1 MEMVLKYAAIFSL
14 KRMLSPAR
22 LFGTAVVLAL
32 AWGYTAHLDRYITPE
47 RGWGYALGIIGGSMM
62 LLLLVYPLRKRVS
75 WLKWVGGIPSW
86 FQFHMILGVCGPVLV
101 LFHANFQ
108 LGATNSNVAL
118 VCMLAVAGSGLIGRY
133 IYGRMFGNYT
143 DRQTSL
149 SDLQRNADSLRRQ
162 TSSTAVLPE
171 LISAIELEEKRLY
184 EPSAS
189 LLITLLHAMTAGLRT
204 ALARWRLERLIRR
217 MVIQAAR
224 QSPTMAAHGPRLAA
238 TAYAYAVRRLDANR
252 RLAEHRFYVRMFSL
266 WHVVHVPFFIML
278 LVAGIVHVISVHVY

>member
-14 KRMLSPAR
+14 KRMFSPAR
-22 LFGTAVVLAL
+22 LFGIAAVLAL
-32 AWGYTAHLDRYITPE
+32 AWGYTGHLDRYITPE
-47 RGWGYALGIIGGSMM
+47 RGLGYALGIIGGSMM
-62 LLLLVYPLRKRVS
+62 LLLLVYPARKRAS
-75 WLKWVGGIPSW
+75 WLKWVGGIPGW
-86 FQFHMILGVCGPVLV
+86 FKFHMVLGVLGPVLV
-101 LFHANFQ
+101 LFHTNFR

-118 VCMLAVAGSGLIGRY
+118 ICMLAVAGSGLVGRY
-133 IYGRMFGNYT
+133 IYGRMFGNFT
-143 DRQTSL
+143 DRQTSVT
-149 SDLQRNADSLRRQ
+149 DLQRNADSLRRQ

-171 LISAIELEEKRLY
+171 LIGAIELEEKRLY
-184 EPSAS
+184 EPSPS
-189 LLITLLHAMTAGLRT
+189 LLVTLLHAMTAGVRT

-278 LVAGIVHVISVHVY
+278 LVAGIVHVISVNVY

>member
-184 EPSAS
+184 EPSPS
-189 LLITLLHAMTAGLRT
+189 LLVTLLHAMTAGVRT

-266 WHVVHVPFFIML
+266 WHVVHVPFFFML
-278 LVAGIVHVISVHVY
+278 LVAGIVHVISVNVY

>member
-62 LLLLVYPLRKRVS
+62 LLLLVYPARKRAR
-75 WLKWVGGIPSW
+75 WLKWVGGIPGW
-86 FQFHMILGVCGPVLV
+86 FQFHMFLGVTGPVLV

>member
-62 LLLLVYPLRKRVS
+62 LLLLVYPLRKR
-75 WLKWVGGIPSW
+75 VGGIPSW

>member
-14 KRMLSPAR
+14 KRMFSPAR
-22 LFGTAVVLAL
+22 LFGIAAVLAL
-32 AWGYTAHLDRYITPE
+32 AWGYTGHLDRYITPE
-47 RGWGYALGIIGGSMM
+47 RGLGYALGIIGGSMM
-62 LLLLVYPLRKRVS
+62 LLLLVYPARKRAS
-75 WLKWVGGIPSW
+75 WLKWVGGIPGW
-86 FQFHMILGVCGPVLV
+86 FKFHMVLGVLGPVLV
-101 LFHANFQ
+101 LFHTNFR
-108 LGATNSNVAL
+108 LGATNSNMAL
-118 VCMLAVAGSGLIGRY
+118 ICMLAVAGSGLVGRY
-133 IYGRMFGNYT
+133 IYGRMFGNFT
-143 DRQTSL
+143 DRQTSVT
-149 SDLQRNADSLRRQ
+149 DLQRNADSLRRQ

-171 LISAIELEEKRLY
+171 LIGAIEIEEKRLY
-184 EPSAS
+184 EPSPS
-189 LLITLLHAMTAGLRT
+189 LLVTLLHAMTAGVRT

-278 LVAGIVHVISVHVY
+278 LVAGIVHVISVNVY

>member
-14 KRMLSPAR
+14 KRMFSPAR
-22 LFGTAVVLAL
+22 LFGIAAVLAL
-32 AWGYTAHLDRYITPE
+32 AWGYTGHLDRYITPE
-47 RGWGYALGIIGGSMM
+47 RGLGYALGIIGGSMM
-62 LLLLVYPLRKRVS
+62 LLLLVYPARKRAS
-75 WLKWVGGIPSW
+75 WLKWVGGIPGW
-86 FQFHMILGVCGPVLV
+86 FKFHMILGVLGPVLV
-101 LFHANFQ
+101 LFHTNFR

-118 VCMLAVAGSGLIGRY
+118 ICMLAVAGSGLVGRY
-133 IYGRMFGNYT
+133 IYGRMFGNFT
-143 DRQTSL
+143 DRQTSVT
-149 SDLQRNADSLRRQ
+149 DLQRNADSLRRQ

-171 LISAIELEEKRLY
+171 LIGAIELEEKRLY
-184 EPSAS
+184 EPSPS
-189 LLITLLHAMTAGLRT
+189 LLVTLLHAMTAGVRT

-224 QSPTMAAHGPRLAA
+224 QSPTMASHGPRLAA

-278 LVAGIVHVISVHVY
+278 LVAGIVHVISVNVY

>member
-14 KRMLSPAR
+14 KRMLSPVR
-22 LFGTAVVLAL
+22 LFGISVVLAL

-47 RGWGYALGIIGGSMM
+47 RGLGYALGIIGGSMM
-62 LLLLVYPLRKRVS
+62 LLLLVYPARKRAL
-75 WLKWVGGIPSW
+75 WLKWVGGISGW
-86 FQFHMILGVCGPVLV
+86 FKMHMTLGVLGPVLV
-101 LFHANFQ
+101 LFHSNFQ

-118 VCMLAVAGSGLIGRY
+118 ACMLAVSGSGLVGRY

-149 SDLQRNADSLRRQ
+149 NDLQRNADSLRRQ

-171 LISAIELEEKRLY
+171 LIGAIEREEQRLY
-184 EPSAS
+184 GPSPS
-189 LLITLLHAMTAGLRT
+189 LLVTLLHAMTAGVRT

-238 TAYAYAVRRLDANR
+238 TAYAYTVRRLDANR

-266 WHVVHVPFFIML
+266 WHVVHVPFFFML

>member
-14 KRMLSPAR
+14 KRMFSPAR
-22 LFGTAVVLAL
+22 LFGIAAVLAL
-32 AWGYTAHLDRYITPE
+32 AWGYTGHLDRYITPE
-47 RGWGYALGIIGGSMM
+47 RGLGYALGIIGGSMM
-62 LLLLVYPLRKRVS
+62 LLLLVYPARKRAS
-75 WLKWVGGIPSW
+75 WLKWVGGIPGW
-86 FQFHMILGVCGPVLV
+86 FKFHMVLGVLGPVLV
-101 LFHANFQ
+101 LFHTNFR

-118 VCMLAVAGSGLIGRY
+118 ICMLAVAGSGLVGRY
-133 IYGRMFGNYT
+133 IYGRMFGNFT
-143 DRQTSL
+143 DRQTSVT
-149 SDLQRNADSLRRQ
+149 DLQRNADSLRRQ

-171 LISAIELEEKRLY
+171 LIGAIELEEKRLF
-184 EPSAS
+184 EPSPS
-189 LLITLLHAMTAGLRT
+189 LLVTLLHAMAAGMRT

-278 LVAGIVHVISVHVY
+278 LVAGIVHVISVNVY

>member
-14 KRMLSPAR
+14 KRMFSPAR
-22 LFGTAVVLAL
+22 LFGIAVVLAL

-47 RGWGYALGIIGGSMM
+47 RGIGYALGIIGGSMM
-62 LLLLVYPLRKRVS
+62 LLLLVYPARKRAL
-75 WLKWVGGIPSW
+75 WLKWVGGIAGW
-86 FQFHMILGVCGPVLV
+86 FQMHMFLGVAGPLLV
-101 LFHANFQ
+101 LFHSNFK

-118 VCMLAVAGSGLIGRY
+118 ICMLLVSGSGLIGRY
-133 IYGRMFGNYT
+133 IYGHMFGNYT
-143 DRQTSL
+143 DRQSSL
-149 SDLQRNADSLRRQ
+149 TDLQKNADSLRRQ

-171 LISAIELEEKRLY
+171 LIGAIEREEQRLY
-184 EPSAS
+184 SPAS
-189 LLITLLHAMTAGLRT
+189 NLLTALLHALTAGVRT

-224 QSPTMAAHGPRLAA
+224 QSPTMASHGPRLAA

-266 WHVVHVPFFIML
+266 WHVVHVPFFFML
-278 LVAGIVHVISVHVY
+278 LVAGIVHVISVNVY

>member
-22 LFGTAVVLAL
+22 VFGTAVVLAL

-47 RGWGYALGIIGGSMM
+47 RGLGYALGIIGGSMM
-62 LLLLVYPLRKRVS
+62 LLLLVYPARKRAL
-75 WLKWVGGIPSW
+75 WLKWVGGIAGW
-86 FQFHMILGVCGPVLV
+86 FQMHMFLGVAGPLLV
-101 LFHANFQ
+101 LFHSNFK

-118 VCMLAVAGSGLIGRY
+118 ICMLLVSGSGLVGRY

-143 DRQTSL
+143 DRQSSL
-149 SDLQRNADSLRRQ
+149 TDLQKNADSLRRQ

-171 LISAIELEEKRLY
+171 LIGAIEREEQRLY
-184 EPSAS
+184 APAAN
-189 LLITLLHAMTAGLRT
+189 LLTALLHALTAGVRT

-224 QSPTMAAHGPRLAA
+224 QSPTMASHGPRLAA
-238 TAYAYAVRRLDANR
+238 TAYSYAVRRLDANR

-266 WHVVHVPFFIML
+266 WHVVHVPFFFML
-278 LVAGIVHVISVHVY
+278 LVAGIVHVISVNVY

>member
-1 MEMVLKYAAIFSL
+1 MEMVLKYAAIFSI

-22 LFGTAVVLAL
+22 LFGVAAVLAL

-47 RGWGYALGIIGGSMM
+47 RGLGYALGIVGGSMM
-62 LLLLVYPLRKRVS
+62 LLLLVYPARKRAR
-75 WLKWVGGIPSW
+75 WLRWVGGIPGW
-86 FQFHMILGVCGPVLV
+86 FKIHMILGVTGPVLV
-101 LFHANFQ
+101 LFHSNFQ

-118 VCMLAVAGSGLIGRY
+118 VCMLAVAGSGLVGRY
-133 IYGRMFGNYT
+133 IYGRMFGNFT

-171 LISAIELEEKRLY
+171 LIGAIELEEKRLY
-184 EPSAS
+184 EPSPS
-189 LLITLLHAMTAGLRT
+189 LLVTLLHAMTAGVRT

>member
-14 KRMLSPAR
+14 KRMFSPAR
-22 LFGTAVVLAL
+22 LFGIAAVLAI

-47 RGWGYALGIIGGSMM
+47 RGLGYALGIIGGSMM
-62 LLLLVYPLRKRVS
+62 LLLLVYPARKRAR
-75 WLKWVGGIPSW
+75 WLKWVGGIPGW
-86 FQFHMILGVCGPVLV
+86 FKFHMILGVLGPVLV
-101 LFHANFQ
+101 LFHTNFR

-118 VCMLAVAGSGLIGRY
+118 ICMLAVAGSGLIGRY
-133 IYGRMFGNYT
+133 IYGRMFGNFT

-149 SDLQRNADSLRRQ
+149 TDLQRNADSLRRQ

-171 LISAIELEEKRLY
+171 LIGAIELEEKRLF
-184 EPSAS
+184 EPSSS
-189 LLITLLHAMTAGLRT
+189 LLVTLLHAMTAGIRT

-278 LVAGIVHVISVHVY
+278 LVAGIVHVISVNVY

>member
-1 MEMVLKYAAIFSL
+1 MEMVLRYAAMFSL

-22 LFGTAVVLAL
+22 LFGIAVVLAL

-47 RGWGYALGIIGGSMM
+47 RGLGYALGIIGGSMM
-62 LLLLVYPLRKRVS
+62 LLLLVYPARKRAN
-75 WLKWVGGIPSW
+75 WLKWVGGIPGW
-86 FQFHMILGVCGPVLV
+86 FQFHMILGVLGPVLV
-101 LFHANFQ
+101 LFHANFR

-118 VCMLAVAGSGLIGRY
+118 VCMLAVAGSGLVGRY

-149 SDLQRNADSLRRQ
+149 SDLQKNADSLRRQ

-171 LISAIELEEKRLY
+171 LIAAIEREEQRLY
-184 EPSAS
+184 APSPS
-189 LLITLLHAMTAGLRT
+189 LLVTLLHAMTAGLRS
-204 ALARWRLERLIRR
+204 ALARWRLERLIRK